1 MLFFVLFSPYHFIS
15 PLNITL
21 YLFKYQYKKVAATQ
35 SLHPDNRNQFTNQKY
50 LKSYLVII
58 IQLYY
63 QQKSQ

>member
-1 MLFFVLFSPYHFIS
+1 MFYISPYHFIL

-21 YLFKYQYKKVAATQ
+21 YLLKYHYKKVAAIQ

-50 LKSYLVII
+50 LKSYPAII
-58 IQLYY
+58 TQLYY

>member
-1 MLFFVLFSPYHFIS
+1 LFYISPYHFIS

-21 YLFKYQYKKVAATQ
+21 YLFKYHYKKVAAIQ

-50 LKSYLVII
+50 LKSYPVII
-58 IQLYY
+58 IQLCH

>member
-1 MLFFVLFSPYHFIS
+1 MLFFVLYFSIPF
-15 PLNITL
+15 NIT
-21 YLFKYQYKKVAATQ
+21 FKYHYKKVAAIQ

-50 LKSYLVII
+50 LKSYPVII

>member
-1 MLFFVLFSPYHFIS
+1 MLIFVLYFSLPF
-15 PLNITL
+15 NITFK
-21 YLFKYQYKKVAATQ
+21 YLFKYQYKKKVAAIQ

-50 LKSYLVII
+50 LKSHPVII